1 MSTHEEFDP
10 FATSTGLADDLD
22 ITIRNFRFGLDP
34 AYTNQDDE
42 MTLTG
47 ICDFVTDDPDV
58 GTNGTIEN
66 QFITI
71 GKGWESVDGGKK
83 VQREDG
89 RPKGFNNST
98 YLGAII
104 DACMQVGSD
113 KMRARYEATQLT
125 PMDAG
130 FWESL
135 TLHMEQTE
143 YEAFSKKR
151 TRLLPTEVKGWNE
164 GKAKPAKKA
173 AAKKVAAKKAAPKA
187 EEVEVEEV
195 AEETGPTLASLT
207 EAIIAIAKTSEDD
220 GGATFV
226 ERCYSEIEGLDAN
239 DEAMLLVDDVESED
253 SIWQT
258 VGATEVE

>member
-10 FATSTGLADDLD
+10 FHTTTGIADDLD

-34 AYTNQDDE
+34 AYTNGDDE

-58 GTNGTIEN
+58 GNAGTIEN

-71 GKGWESVDGGKK
+71 GKGWEAVDGGKK

-89 RPKGFNNST
+89 RAKGFNNST

-130 FWESL
+130 FWEGL

-143 YEAFSKKR
+143 YEAFNKKR
-151 TRLLPTEVKGWNE
+151 TRLLPTEVKGWSE

-207 EAIIAIAKTSEDD
+207 AAIIAIAKTSEDD

>member
-1 MSTHEEFDP
+1 MAHDEFDP

-58 GTNGTIEN
+58 GSNGTIEN

-71 GKGWESVDGGKK
+71 GKGWEAVDGGKK

-130 FWESL
+130 FWEGL

-143 YEAFSKKR
+143 YEAFNKKR
-151 TRLLPTEVKGWNE
+151 TRLLPTEVKGWSE
-164 GKAKPAKKA
+164 AKAKPAKKA

-207 EAIIAIAKTSEDD
+207 AAIIAIAKTSEDD

>member
-1 MSTHEEFDP
+1 MAHDEEFDP
-10 FATSTGLADDLD
+10 LATTTGLADDLD

-47 ICDFVTDDPDV
+47 ICDFATDDPDV
-58 GTNGTIEN
+58 GTNGVIEN
-66 QFITI
+66 QFLTI
-71 GKGWESVDGGKK
+71 GKGWEAIDGGKA

-104 DACMQVGSD
+104 DACLALD
-113 KMRARYEATQLT
+113 ENKMRSRMEETKLT
-125 PMDAG
+125 PMHAG
-130 FWESL
+130 YWEGL
-135 TLHMEQTE
+135 ELHMEQTE
-143 YEAFSKKR
+143 YTAFDKKR
-151 TRLLPTEVKGWNE
+151 TRLLPTEVKGW
-164 GKAKPAKKA
+164 GAAKPKAAKKA
-173 AAKKVAAKKAAPKA
+173 AAKKVAAKKAAAPK
-187 EEVEVEEV
+187 VEEE
-195 AEETGPTLASLT
+195 AEETGPTLESLK
-207 EAIIAIAKTSEDD
+207 AQIIAIAKTSEDD
-220 GGATFV
+220 GGATFI

-239 DEAMLLVDDVESED
+239 DEAMALVDDVESEE

>member
-1 MSTHEEFDP
+1 MAHSDEFDP
-10 FATSTGLADDLD
+10 FHTTTGLADDLD

-34 AYTNQDDE
+34 GYTNDDE
-42 MTLTG
+42 MVLTG
-47 ICDFVTDDPDV
+47 ICDFATDDPDV
-58 GTNGTIEN
+58 GNGGVIEN
-66 QFITI
+66 QFVTI
-71 GKGWESVDGGKK
+71 GKGWEAIDGGKA

-104 DACMQVGSD
+104 DACLALDEG
-113 KMRARYEATQLT
+113 KMRSRMETTKLT

-130 FWESL
+130 YWEGL

-143 YEAFSKKR
+143 YSAFNKTR
-151 TRLLPTEVKGWNE
+151 TRLLPTEVKGWTASE
-164 GKAKPAKKA
+164 KPKAAKKA

-187 EEVEVEEV
+187 EESEE
-195 AEETGPTLASLT
+195 GGL
-207 EAIIAIAKTSEDD
+207 EAIKAQIITIAKSSEDD
-220 GGATFV
+220 GGATFI
-226 ERCYSEIEGLDAN
+226 ERCYAEIDGLDAN

>member
-1 MSTHEEFDP
+1 MAHDEFDP

-58 GTNGTIEN
+58 GTNGTIDN
-66 QFITI
+66 QFLTI
-71 GKGWESVDGGKK
+71 GKGWEAINGGKA

-98 YLGAII
+98 YLGALL
-104 DACMQVGSD
+104 DACMGLAED
-113 KMRARYEATQLT
+113 KMRARYESTQLS

-130 FWESL
+130 FWEGL
-135 TLHMEQTE
+135 QLHMVQTE
-143 YEAFSKKR
+143 YEAFNKKR
-151 TRLLPTEVKGWNE
+151 TRLLPTEVKGW
-164 GKAKPAKKA
+164 GAAKPKAAKKA
-173 AAKKVAAKKAAPKA
+173 AAKKVAAKKAAPK
-187 EEVEVEEV
+187 VEEPEV
-195 AEETGPTLASLT
+195 DPL
-207 EAIIAIAKTSEDD
+207 EALREQIIAIAKTSEDD
-220 GGATFV
+220 GGATFI
-226 ERCYSEIEGLDAN
+226 ERCYSEIEGLDAS
-239 DEAMLLVDDVESED
+239 DEAMALVDDVESEE

>member
-1 MSTHEEFDP
+1 MAHDEFDP
-10 FATSTGLADDLD
+10 FATSTGLADDID
-22 ITIRNFRFGLDP
+22 VTIRNFRFGLDP

-47 ICDFVTDDPDV
+47 ICDFVTDDPDI

-66 QFITI
+66 QFLTI
-71 GKGWESVDGGKK
+71 GKGWEAVDGGKK

-98 YLGAII
+98 YLGALL
-104 DACMQVGSD
+104 DACMAIGED
-113 KMRARYEATQLT
+113 KMRARYEATKLT

-130 FWESL
+130 FWEGLS
-135 TLHMEQTE
+135 LHMEQTE
-143 YEAFSKKR
+143 YEAFNKKR
-151 TRLLPTEVKGWNE
+151 SRLLPTEVKGWTGE
-164 GKAKPAKKA
+164 AKKPAKKA

-187 EEVEVEEV
+187 EAEEVETD
-195 AEETGPTLASLT
+195 AEDAGPTLESLT
-207 EAIIAIAKTSEDD
+207 AAIIAIAKTSEDD

-239 DEAMLLVDDVESED
+239 DEAMQLVDDVESED
-253 SIWQT
+253 SIWM
-258 VGATEVE
+258 VHGATEVE